1 MPEKVG
7 PSDLA
12 LRWQVTAPSAQ
23 GGPLYREQGGGA
35 GRGQGFPAGAL
46 LKMWPPGKANSLDPQ
61 MPGGGLQAEAKCR
74 TCAKRPGGGAADLPA
89 GPSGPQ
95 RSHSPIRAWTQSPW
109 AHLEHLGGCLHLSWP
124 LTSQPRL
131 SHFPPPD
138 SKMRGP
144 RRHIKTHGD
153 RRSRDTRKAGDT
165 PEPAPQGS
173 PPHTSLRQ
181 KCCPETPGTW
191 SQGDKDSHPEAPTG
205 PDCGSETSWPPESP
219 SQGH

>member
-1 MPEKVG
+1 MGSRLK
-7 PSDLA
+7 
-12 LRWQVTAPSAQ
+12 PSAAPVPNGQ
-23 GGPLYREQGGGA
+23 EVAQQTSPQVPLVPSA
-35 GRGQGFPAGAL
+35 AT
-46 LKMWPPGKANSLDPQ
+46 PQ
-61 MPGGGLQAEAKCR
+61 
-74 TCAKRPGGGAADLPA
+74 
-89 GPSGPQ
+89 SGPGL
-95 RSHSPIRAWTQSPW
+95 RDPGPIW
-109 AHLEHLGGCLHLSWP
+109 EHLGGCLHLSWP

-205 PDCGSETSWPPESP
+205 PDCGSETSWPPENP